1 MSSLAPQSHAAT
13 AAASGIDARLSPS
26 PAEEPVIKRLKRAP
40 RGVEDDGLPLN
51 DEVLLLVFA
60 SSVDTADL
68 VRCAATCR
76 RWRRLVAN
84 EAAFICSHKPPAAS
98 LSTRCRLNRALAV
111 GFFHQSHEDDSGAPP
126 KFLPLPSFSPRL
138 PLDAAL
144 HDDDNN
150 DLFKNSRLIAS
161 RKGRLV
167 LELHRKSRAAALRLA
182 VVNPATGDVTV
193 LPALAGADRPGHYVL
208 SLLTADDLHES
219 GAALVVDHLPLSP
232 AGFLLLVLYKRR
244 RFKACRYYSSDAGAW
259 GAERKVTGT
268 RVSVWRLSLA
278 TAGAV
283 VVGGA
288 AFWLSGASSSVL
300 GLRVGASEA
309 TVESFGRTGST
320 AYCRRHGS
328 VGQNRRL
335 AVAPDGR
342 LCAVQVEGDS
352 GGGGGFR
359 IRVFYRNDDRISR
372 KWARYKVG
380 DMYLEQL
387 LPAASRA
394 AVGRVCMR
402 AVCESTGLVFF
413 ATGADLYARQPD
425 QALYALDLETRKA
438 WLVPAPPG
446 RCPGPKSSSS
456 WSFLGYEMDRVAY
469 LSSLGEIDD

>member
-1 MSSLAPQSHAAT
+1 MSSLAPQSHAA
-13 AAASGIDARLSPS
+13 AAAA
-26 PAEEPVIKRLKRAP
+26 AEEPVIKRLKRAS
-40 RGVEDDGLPLN
+40 RVEDDGLPLN

-60 SSVDTADL
+60 SSLDTADL

-76 RWRRLVAN
+76 RWRRLVAT
-84 EAAFICSHKPPAAS
+84 EAAFICNHKRPPPPS
-98 LSTRCRLNRALAV
+98 WSPSDHRRRRLNRALAV
-111 GFFHQSHEDDSGAPP
+111 GFFHQSHEDGSGAPP

-144 HDDDNN
+144 HDDDDH

-193 LPALAGADRPGHYVL
+193 LPALAGNDTPGHYVVA
-208 SLLTADDLHES
+208 LLTADDLHES
-219 GAALVVDHLPLSP
+219 DAALVVDHQLSP
-232 AGFLLLVLYKRR
+232 AAFLLLILYKRR

-259 GAERKVTGT
+259 GAERKVTGA

-278 TAGAV
+278 SAGAV
-283 VVGGA
+283 VVRGA

-320 AYCRRHGS
+320 AYCCCHGS

-342 LCAVQVEGDS
+342 LCAVQVEGD
-352 GGGGGFR
+352 GGCGFR

-372 KWARYKVG
+372 KWARYKAE

-387 LPAASRA
+387 LPSGAAA